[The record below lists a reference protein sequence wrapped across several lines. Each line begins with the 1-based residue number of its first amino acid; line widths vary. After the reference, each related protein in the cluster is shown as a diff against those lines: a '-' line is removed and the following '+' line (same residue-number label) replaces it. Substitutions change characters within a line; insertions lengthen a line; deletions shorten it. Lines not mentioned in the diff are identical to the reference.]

1 MPAPGRSAARA
12 GARLG
17 RRPAPRGPDAAGATA
32 RWRPFALL
40 RWHFGPEWLTG
51 GGQGRKVAQS
61 GVKGRDLI
69 AGFRALRG
77 ALWEQSPVARFFG
90 RYEHSLDDKGRVIL
104 PSKFRAPFEHGGYL
118 TEYQDGCLSLWTPD
132 QFALQMESM
141 LERAPTG
148 RSDRNLV
155 RLWASTS
162 HELEID
168 RQGRMAIP
176 SRLRAYAGLVGDVLV
191 LGAIDRVELWN
202 RETWDQKVLPEEER
216 LTQGDD
222 G

>member
-1 MPAPGRSAARA
+1 
-12 GARLG
+12 
-17 RRPAPRGPDAAGATA
+17 
-32 RWRPFALL
+32 
-40 RWHFGPEWLTG
+40 
-51 GGQGRKVAQS
+51 
-61 GVKGRDLI
+61 
-69 AGFRALRG
+69 
-77 ALWEQSPVARFFG
+77 VARFFG

-104 PSKFRAPFEHGGYL
+104 PSKFRVHFDHGGYL
-118 TEYQDGCLSLWTPD
+118 SEYQDGCLSLWTPD
-132 QFALQMESM
+132 QFEQQMETM
-141 LERAPTG
+141 LERATTG

-168 RQGRMAIP
+168 KQGRMAIP
-176 SRLRAYAGLVGDVLV
+176 VRLREYAGLVGDVLV

-202 RETWDQKVLPEEER
+202 REAWDQKVLPEEER